1 VLELWRIRVDGR
13 DRFAAEAAEHGRCTE
28 SGDFR
33 KGNAAYDAMTA
44 ALKEL
49 RERADRGEAP
59 LLELLN
65 HPNNWVKLAAA
76 THLLPL
82 RPELASEVLEK
93 LASGPRSEAR
103 FDARIVLRQWRS
115 GKLKV
120 P

>member
-1 VLELWRIRVDGR
+1 MLDAKERYLAKVI
-13 DRFAAEAAEHGRCTE
+13 EHGRCTE
-28 SGDFR
+28 SGDSR
-33 KGNAAYDAMTA
+33 TGNTAYDAMTA

-49 RERADRGEAP
+49 RERDDRGEAP

-93 LASGPRSEAR
+93 LASGPRTEAR

>member
-1 VLELWRIRVDGR
+1 MLNAKERYLAKVI
-13 DRFAAEAAEHGRCTE
+13 EHGRCSE

-49 RERADRGEAP
+49 RQRADRGESP

-65 HPNNWVKLAAA
+65 HPNNWVKLAAS

-93 LASGPRSEAR
+93 IASGPRTEAR
-103 FDARIVLRQWRS
+103 FGARIVLREWRS